1 MTTDTRVQKQ
11 NIGPTLLL
19 AHIEYVRWATDKV
32 LARVDQLPAA
42 ALTQPVRSSFPTLL
56 DTLCHVYGWHK
67 YYFIHLQGGR
77 IDRDAVVAPSSY
89 EELRGLWSALNRD
102 VVSWA
107 AENIAARQDLALEGW
122 GVWPGWMVVLQ
133 MANHATHHFGQV
145 VTLLRQLGFA
155 PERMDPIDLIRYL
168 LRRYP
173 QDAQKES
180 VKVMLEQDRL
190 ADESRSKG
198 PDLAT

>member
-1 MTTDTRVQKQ
+1 
-11 NIGPTLLL
+11 
-19 AHIEYVRWATDKV
+19 
-32 LARVDQLPAA
+32 
-42 ALTQPVRSSFPTLL
+42 
-56 DTLCHVYGWHK
+56 VYGWHK

-77 IDRDAVVAPSSY
+77 IDRRAISGPGSY
-89 EELRGLWSALNRD
+89 QELRSAWTALNRD

-107 AENIAARQDLALEGW
+107 AENIATRQGLVLDGW
-122 GVWPGWMVVLQ
+122 GVWPAWMVVLQ

-173 QDAQKES
+173 QDGQNES
-180 VKVMLEQDRL
+180 VKAMLEQDRL
-190 ADESRSKG
+190 ADEGRSEG
-198 PDLAT
+198 LDLAT